1 MATNLNG
8 TQAYRFE
15 LFEPQQAMPAPK
27 KREVPVG
34 PQRVIKAP
42 EKTKEEKQAEAKEI
56 NRRIAVILSVAVVMF
71 MLLGINMYSRT
82 RLTVLAKETASIQ
95 TSIAEEQSRTVDL
108 QSRLT
113 QKMSTDAIL
122 DYATNRLGMVKGNRS
137 QINRLF
143 VWHGG
148 GARPAGY
155 AGRAVRAGHRH
166 GSTFPSD
173 GPRRPLH
180 LCAVRRWCRSFDLF

>member
-1 MATNLNG
+1 
-8 TQAYRFE
+8 
-15 LFEPQQAMPAPK
+15 
-27 KREVPVG
+27 
-34 PQRVIKAP
+34 
-42 EKTKEEKQAEAKEI
+42 
-56 NRRIAVILSVAVVMF
+56 MF

-137 QINRLF
+137 QINYIT
-143 VWHGG
+143 VNGSDSVVYNDDSG
-148 GARPAGY
+148 SKAGE
-155 AGRAVRAGHRH
+155 
-166 GSTFPSD
+166 
-173 GPRRPLH
+173 
-180 LCAVRRWCRSFDLF
+180 

>member
-1 MATNLNG
+1 MVTMATNLNG

-15 LFEPQQAMPAPK
+15 LFESQQAMPAPK

-42 EKTKEEKQAEAKEI
+42 EKTKKEKQAEAKEI

-137 QINRLF
+137 QINYIT
-143 VWHGG
+143 VNGSDSVVYNDDNG
-148 GARPAGY
+148 SKAGE
-155 AGRAVRAGHRH
+155 
-166 GSTFPSD
+166 
-173 GPRRPLH
+173 
-180 LCAVRRWCRSFDLF
+180 

>member
-42 EKTKEEKQAEAKEI
+42 EKTKEEKQAKEI

-82 RLTVLAKETASIQ
+82 RLTVLAKETTSIQ

-137 QINRLF
+137 QINYIT
-143 VWHGG
+143 VNGSDSVVYNDDNG
-148 GARPAGY
+148 SKAGE
-155 AGRAVRAGHRH
+155 
-166 GSTFPSD
+166 
-173 GPRRPLH
+173 
-180 LCAVRRWCRSFDLF
+180 

>member
-1 MATNLNG
+1 MVTMATNLNG

-82 RLTVLAKETASIQ
+82 RLTVLAKETAS
-95 TSIAEEQSRTVDL
+95 
-108 QSRLT
+108 RLT

-137 QINRLF
+137 QINYIT
-143 VWHGG
+143 VNGSDSVVYNDDNG
-148 GARPAGY
+148 SKAGE
-155 AGRAVRAGHRH
+155 
-166 GSTFPSD
+166 
-173 GPRRPLH
+173 
-180 LCAVRRWCRSFDLF
+180 